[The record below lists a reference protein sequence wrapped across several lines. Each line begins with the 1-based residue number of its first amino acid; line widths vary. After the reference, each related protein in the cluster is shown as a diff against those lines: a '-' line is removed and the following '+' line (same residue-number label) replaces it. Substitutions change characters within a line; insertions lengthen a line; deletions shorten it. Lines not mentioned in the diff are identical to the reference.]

1 MAITSNFE
9 AFGVTFE
16 NAYTRISNVEYS
28 NGLQENWIMSEDPEV
43 APVKEMVKILR
54 VKFTAKTYANATAD
68 VPFRTEDYHVVFETG
83 DTLVESCYAHLKT
96 LPEFTGA
103 QDA

>member
-9 AFGVTFE
+9 AFGITFE
-16 NAYTRISNVEYS
+16 NAYTRIGNVEYS
-28 NGLQENWIMSEDPEV
+28 NGLQEDWIMSEDPTV
-43 APVKEMVKILR
+43 APVKQTSKIIR
-54 VKFTAKTYANATAD
+54 VKFNANTYATATAEKPIN
-68 VPFRTEDYHVVFETG
+68 VGEYHVVFETG

-103 QDA
+103 VDA